1 MVVDAHTHAWG
12 PDTADH
18 PWATP
23 AIVEAVE
30 DLPVATEYTADVL
43 LSDMDAVGID
53 EAFVVGL
60 PVTHWLDNW
69 YVKEVAR
76 EYDRLYGIG
85 LLDPFADD
93 AADRL
98 RDLMAVDDV
107 VGFRLATV
115 YPRDGMYEV
124 DPGDTV
130 RTDWLRDAVDQ
141 TDFWEACAET
151 DAAVTLLSHYEQNDQ
166 VQELVDAY
174 PDLAYVVDHLGRAD
188 ASVPAD
194 DPDFARFADLCEN
207 ENVLVKASA
216 IPALSNEEFPHRDM
230 DDRLRWLLDECGR
243 EQVAWGS
250 DYQFI
255 SPVTDYEETL
265 TCLDHMDSL
274 SAGDVR
280 WLTERSFER
289 HLGV

>member
-1 MVVDAHTHAWG
+1 MVIDAHTHAWG
-12 PDTADH
+12 PDVEDH
-18 PWATP
+18 PWTTEP
-23 AIVEAVE
+23 IVAAVE
-30 DLPVATEYTADVL
+30 ELPIETEYTAEVL
-43 LSDMDAVGID
+43 LEDMDAVGID
-53 EAFVVGL
+53 EAFVIGL

-93 AADRL
+93 AADAL
-98 RDLMAVDDV
+98 RDLLAVDDV

-115 YPRDGMYEV
+115 YPRDEMYEI

-130 RTDWLRDAVDQ
+130 QTDWLRDAVGE

-151 DAAVTLLSHYEQNDQ
+151 DAAVTLLAHYQQSDQ
-166 VQELVDAY
+166 IQDLVDAY
-174 PDLAYVVDHLGRAD
+174 PDLTYVVDHFGRAE
-188 ASVPAD
+188 ASVPRD
-194 DPDFARFADLCEN
+194 DPDLQRLVGLCEN
-207 ENVLVKASA
+207 ENVLLKASA
-216 IPALSNEEFPHRDM
+216 IPAISNEPFPHLDVEERI
-230 DDRLRWLLDECGR
+230 RWLLDECGR

-255 SPVTDYEETL
+255 SPVTDYESTL

-274 SAGDVR
+274 SDGDVE
-280 WLTERSFER
+280 WLTERSFKR
-289 HLGV
+289 HLDV